1 MDGGVPQDASMRGG
15 SDILVD
21 FYSKPQ
27 LGGGFPV
34 FQGSRRQIGGSF
46 LSSLARFAIPV
57 LKFLGKKVLG
67 VAGNVASDV
76 IDKKMS
82 FRESVPKR
90 AKEGMMET
98 ISDVRKQTGLG
109 KRKQRGRKRPAVGK
123 LTIPQH
129 PSKRKRVA
137 KMDINTPPL
146 PPNTIFD

>member
-1 MDGGVPQDASMRGG
+1 MS

-57 LKFLGKKVLG
+57 LKFLGRKVLG

-76 IDKKMS
+76 INRKMS
-82 FRESVPKR
+82 FRDSVPKR
-90 AKEGMMET
+90 AKEGIMET
-98 ISDVRKQTGLG
+98 LHGVQSG
-109 KRKQRGRKRPAVGK
+109 RGQKRKRPQK
-123 LTIPQH
+123 LVMSKH
-129 PSKRKRVA
+129 PRTSSE
-137 KMDINTPPL
+137 INTPTL
-146 PPNTIFD
+146 PPNGVF

>member
-1 MDGGVPQDASMRGG
+1 MS

-57 LKFLGKKVLG
+57 LKFLGRKVLG

-76 IDKKMS
+76 INRKMS
-82 FRESVPKR
+82 FRDSVPKR
-90 AKEGMMET
+90 AKEGIMET
-98 ISDVRKQTGLG
+98 LHGVQSG
-109 KRKQRGRKRPAVGK
+109 RGQKRKRPQK
-123 LTIPQH
+123 LVMSKH
-129 PSKRKRVA
+129 PRTSSE
-137 KMDINTPPL
+137 INTPTL
-146 PPNTIFD
+146 PPNAVF

>member
-1 MDGGVPQDASMRGG
+1 MS

-57 LKFLGKKVLG
+57 LKFLGRKVLG

-76 IDKKMS
+76 INRKMS
-82 FRESVPKR
+82 FKESVPKR
-90 AKEGMMET
+90 AKEGIMET
-98 ISDVRKQTGLG
+98 LHGVQSG
-109 KRKQRGRKRPAVGK
+109 RGQKRKRPQK
-123 LTIPQH
+123 LVMSKH
-129 PSKRKRVA
+129 PRTSSE
-137 KMDINTPPL
+137 INTPTL
-146 PPNTIFD
+146 PPNAVF